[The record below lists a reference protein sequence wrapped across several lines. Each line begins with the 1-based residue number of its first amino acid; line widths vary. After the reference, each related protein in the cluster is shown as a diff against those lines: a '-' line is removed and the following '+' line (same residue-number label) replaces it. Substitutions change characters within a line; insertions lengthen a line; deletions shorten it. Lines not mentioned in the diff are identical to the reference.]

1 MQPPH
6 LTPPAPPSSIPQA
19 STLASVDTRT
29 GDLAWRQVLSP
40 EDTILATS
48 VPNAGTPSTVT
59 VSSGGRVVRL
69 WSPDDGSLMWD
80 TPLGVGAGA
89 GAAPGSGGLGSL
101 GGADEALGSA
111 GVVSTDGGQ
120 VVVLA
125 AGGIHVLS
133 AATGAVLAQW
143 WCVPAR
149 EPDLAAL
156 VGADAQVMT
165 LGRRLYWGG
174 GRGALALSV
183 SF

>member
-1 MQPPH
+1 
-6 LTPPAPPSSIPQA
+6 
-19 STLASVDTRT
+19 
-29 GDLAWRQVLSP
+29 
-40 EDTILATS
+40 
-48 VPNAGTPSTVT
+48 
-59 VSSGGRVVRL
+59 
-69 WSPDDGSLMWD
+69 MWD